1 MATRQSKRTIKPSV
15 RLQPLDE
22 VPVAGS
28 STGTPKGKANSK
40 GKGKAVKQ
48 TPDRGRGRGKQADDN
63 GDVDMD
69 NQEEAEGEEEEE
81 DDPNRLYCTCR
92 QPEKGQMIEC
102 DACKDWYVDFPRR
115 SRSSL
120 LETPYEGRV
129 RRSKLGRDWKLI
141 LWGNWFACDG

>member
-48 TPDRGRGRGKQADDN
+48 TPNRGRGRGKQADDN

-102 DACKDWYVDFPRR
+102 DACKDWYVVFPRR
-115 SRSSL
+115 SRS
-120 LETPYEGRV
+120 
-129 RRSKLGRDWKLI
+129 
-141 LWGNWFACDG
+141 F

>member
-28 STGTPKGKANSK
+28 STGTPKGKASSK
-40 GKGKAVKQ
+40 GKGKAVKR
-48 TPDRGRGRGKQADDN
+48 TPNRGRGRGKQADEN

-69 NQEEAEGEEEEE
+69 NQEEVEGEEEEEE

-102 DACKDWYVDFPRR
+102 DACKDWYVVSRAGLAHLDLKPRMRGGSDR
-115 SRSSL
+115 SNWAAI
-120 LETPYEGRV
+120 G
-129 RRSKLGRDWKLI
+129 KLI
-141 LWGNWFACDG
+141 VWGN